1 MWKFIHYII
10 NKIFTPINGL
20 GKRLFLIVSQLTPI
34 CNVEL
39 VIKDNLNKTLLIFRD
54 DGFYGP
60 GWHLPGGII
69 RFREKVKSRILK
81 TLAQELNIK
90 NGDIDLLRLISCVEV
105 INSKKIL
112 RSHFLSLVY
121 LVKLSRKN
129 NKFPLFDENIV
140 YRHGDIA
147 YHHKCP
153 ENIIK
158 EHLRFK
164 KIINENDSRKRYII
178 EEVNTI
184 NF

>member
-1 MWKFIHYII
+1 M
-10 NKIFTPINGL
+10 
-20 GKRLFLIVSQLTPI
+20 
-34 CNVEL
+34 
-39 VIKDNLNKTLLIFRD
+39 IFRD

-69 RFREKVKSRILK
+69 RFREKVKSRILI
-81 TLAQELNIK
+81 TLAKELNIK
-90 NGDIDLLRLISCVEV
+90 KGDINLLSLISCVEV

-112 RSHFLSLVY
+112 RSHFLSFVY
-121 LVKLSRKN
+121 LVKLSKKN
-129 NKFPLFDENIV
+129 NKFPFFDENKV

-147 YHHKCP
+147 YHQKCP

-178 EEVNTI
+178 EKVNTI
-184 NF
+184 NL